1 MELIWAIIISNY
13 VFKVG
18 IEVLMTPVTYAV
30 VKKLKKSEKE
40 DVYDKDTN
48 FNPFV
53 W

>member
-1 MELIWAIIISNY
+1 
-13 VFKVG
+13 
-18 IEVLMTPVTYAV
+18 V

-53 W
+53 WWNK